1 MPEADWTVRG
11 TREALRAVRTLIDA
25 HSRLRSI
32 SVTEVTGT
40 AFVEMSANGV
50 TGLVPNHAGL
60 SRFSKTAAIVCNRA
74 GAATGPVALL
84 AQWDE
89 RAVEAAEAAGKFA
102 PASYFWPARLITG
115 RDLPQAIGVGFG
127 ALLYFGHGSCG
138 GWDGYWGVP
147 AATLI
152 APMSEPAGAVLS
164 LTCLAAKRRPD
175 GLSFCEELVLG
186 GYCAAAYGSAG
197 RTSHRRNRTLGEA
210 LCRAMQEHTTLAG
223 MLQNCQASW
232 LSRAG
237 YTVIG
242 DPLACLAGSA
252 EASGHANRTQA
263 SFWLPASNPIPAELI
278 VQSLREV
285 EV

>member
-11 TREALRAVRTLIDA
+11 TREALRAVRPLIDA
-25 HSRLRSI
+25 HSLSRSV
-32 SVTEVTGT
+32 SVTEVTKT
-40 AFVEMSANGV
+40 AFVEMSAQGV
-50 TGLVPNHAGL
+50 TGRVPNHAQL
-60 SRFSKTAAIVCNRA
+60 PRFAQSAATVCNRA

-89 RAVEAAEAAGKFA
+89 RAVEAAEAAGTLV

-152 APMSEPAGAVLS
+152 SAMTEPTGVVLS
-164 LTCLAAKRRPD
+164 LTCLAAKRRLD
-175 GLSFCEELVLG
+175 GLSFCEELVLN

-197 RTSHRRNRTLGEA
+197 RTSHRRNRALGEA
-210 LCRAMQEHTTLAG
+210 LCRAMQGHTTLAG

-237 YTVIG
+237 YTVVG
-242 DPLACLAGSA
+242 DPLAALAGSDDA
-252 EASGHANRTQA
+252 VEQADRTQN
-263 SFWLPASNPIPAELI
+263 SFWLPAVTTATGSKPEIG
-278 VQSLREV
+278 V
-285 EV
+285 

>member
-1 MPEADWTVRG
+1 MLEADWTVRG
-11 TREALRAVRTLIDA
+11 THEALRAVRPLIDA
-25 HSRLRSI
+25 HSRLRTV
-32 SVTEVTGT
+32 SVMEMPESTC
-40 AFVEMSANGV
+40 VEMSANGV

-60 SRFSKTAAIVCNRA
+60 SRFSKTAVIVCNRA

-89 RAVEAAEAAGKFA
+89 RAVEAAEAAGKLA

-197 RTSHRRNRTLGEA
+197 RTSHRRNRALGEA
-210 LCRAMQEHTTLAG
+210 LCRAMQAHTTLAG

-242 DPLACLAGSA
+242 DPLACLAGSDGAREQA
-252 EASGHANRTQA
+252 ERTRNSFWSPAMTTASGSILEIA
-263 SFWLPASNPIPAELI
+263 
-278 VQSLREV
+278 V
-285 EV
+285 